1 MLYVQKSRNRES
13 YIKFGAMAAIL
24 LPVDDTIHGTAALHP
39 VLHGDL
45 AGFYRGRKSQTKKHL
60 QQIQAGE
67 ETIICFSHL
76 DRTKHHEIRV

>member
-24 LPVDDTIHGTAALHP
+24 LPVNDTIHGTAALHP

-45 AGFYRGRKSQTKKHL
+45 AGFYRGRKSQTKNTFNKSK
-60 QQIQAGE
+60 QGKKPSI
-67 ETIICFSHL
+67 FYSP
-76 DRTKHHEIRV
+76 RPY